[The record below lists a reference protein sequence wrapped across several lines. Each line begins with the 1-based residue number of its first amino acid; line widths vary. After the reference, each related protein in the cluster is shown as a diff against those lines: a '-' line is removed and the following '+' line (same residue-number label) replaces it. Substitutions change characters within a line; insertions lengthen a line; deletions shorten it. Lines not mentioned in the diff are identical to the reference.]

1 MTTKWDELVEVAAI
15 AGAIMPTWK
24 ALTEMERK
32 ARRIEMDTALRAL
45 LANGIEFV
53 PGEVTPAIEQAH
65 FDAHAVA
72 ATFFAEMPDLWRAM
86 LSAGSIK
93 PEGE

>member
-1 MTTKWDELVEVAAI
+1 MTTKWDDLVEVAAI

-45 LANGIEFV
+45 LANGNVIV
-53 PGEVTPAIEQAH
+53 PGEPTVEMIKAWGDSFWRGDNQGEGIT
-65 FDAHAVA
+65 A
-72 ATFFAEMPDLWRAM
+72 A

>member
-1 MTTKWDELVEVAAI
+1 MTTKWDDLVEVAAI

-45 LANGIEFV
+45 LAKGIKFV
-53 PGEVTPAIEQAH
+53 PGEATGFMRRA
-65 FDAHAVA
+65 AVEAEIGEGGPCIRSMINA
-72 ATFFAEMPDLWRAM
+72 A